1 MGGDNF
7 NKTNGEL
14 TIAERVELERQKIEN
29 DRNNSILTLFSTM
42 SKRITEAVNDGYN
55 DAYAY
60 LMVNNN
66 EYDIDELIQKIRDE
80 SNNQGINVEFI
91 HTEGINSEEYG
102 HKIGLGEWY
111 LYDYELDLWSSE
123 QWYNGSPQEFK
134 LQPGKFEYTMG
145 HIDSVIQINLTK
157 NDYVFD
163 KDLIYKCEFIG
174 VDYAED
180 IEEKD
185 DEYIESFERFIGDWD
200 IPILILKINN
210 SYFCLGN
217 LDIEDEDYGWHV
229 KSASTNYNG
238 GHRKK
243 HPFVNVRNA
252 LFYDLTSPYPYQFK
266 NGESLVSGFE
276 LYNYGKQFW
285 KFDYGILVRFL
296 F

>member
-1 MGGDNF
+1 MGGDEF
-7 NKTNGEL
+7 NKTDGEL
-14 TIAERVELERQKIEN
+14 TMAERVELERQKIEN

-66 EYDIDELIQKIRDE
+66 KYDIDELIQKIRDE

-91 HTEGINSEEYG
+91 HTEGISSEEYG
-102 HKIGLGEWY
+102 HKIGLGEWH
-111 LYDYELDLWSSE
+111 LYAYELDLWSSE

-134 LQPGKFEYTMG
+134 LQPGKFEYNVG
-145 HIDSVIQINLTK
+145 HIDSLYPINLTK

-185 DEYIESFERFIGDWD
+185 DEYIESFERIIGDWD

-229 KSASTNYNG
+229 KSVSTNYNG

-243 HPFVNVRNA
+243 HPFVNIRNA
-252 LFYDLTSPYPYQFK
+252 LFYDLAYVNYGYK

-276 LYNYGKQFW
+276 LNNYGGLFW
-285 KFDYGILVRFL
+285 EYDYGILVRFI